1 MPKTE
6 TTAWGL
12 CKDCKWWQVE
22 PDGRIADSTLG
33 LCIDETLQPYL
44 LRVSGDSGCNLFME
58 GEPARAAGSST
69 APPTAK
75 PTR

>member
-1 MPKTE
+1 MPKTD
-6 TTAWGL
+6 WGL

-22 PDGRIADSTLG
+22 PDGQVAGSTLG
-33 LCIDETLQPYL
+33 LCIDETLQPYR

-58 GEPARAAGSST
+58 GEPARAAGSSA

-75 PTR
+75 PAR